1 MTVTVTVKRLTF
13 EEALEVVDLGGALL
27 DLRPV
32 SAYLDAHVP
41 GSIDVVYERG
51 PGMSSRARDCLP
63 LDIPY
68 VLIDLG
74 HGDAR
79 TAASAL
85 RGRGFNVVGSVDDAL
100 NQWAGTGERLAS
112 TEILTGPPTGPPAGV
127 LVDVGDP
134 GATAPPDAI
143 SIPADDLWLRAAEL
157 DSSERVSV
165 VAGYGV
171 RAALCVGILERQGF
185 GDVALWQSG
194 RGLRP
199 IG

>member
-13 EEALEVVDLGGALL
+13 EEALDVVELGGALL

-32 SAYLDAHVP
+32 SDYLDAHVP
-41 GSIDVVYERG
+41 GSINVVYERG

-68 VLIDLG
+68 VLLDLG

-79 TAASAL
+79 IAASGL

-100 NQWAGTGERLAS
+100 NQWAGTGQRLAS
-112 TEILTGPPTGPPAGV
+112 TEILTGPPAGV
-127 LVDVGDP
+127 LIDVGDP
-134 GATAPPDAI
+134 GAAAPADAI
-143 SIPADDLWLRAAEL
+143 AIPADDLWVRAAEL
-157 DSSERVSV
+157 DSSGRVSV

-171 RAALCVGILERQGF
+171 RAALCVGILERRGF
-185 GDVALWQSG
+185 GDVALLQSG